1 MLLHYY
7 QKERLVF
14 KEYNLPS
21 MNVSYVLLNF
31 SGSVDA
37 TMFVSYVYF
46 WKLLLSEKF

>member
-7 QKERLVF
+7 QKECLVF

-31 SGSVDA
+31 SGSVDG
-37 TMFVSYVYF
+37 TVFVSCV
-46 WKLLLSEKF
+46 